1 MDNSTNAECKM
12 SSSDGGARTAELLE
26 APLAFADPTYNSSA
40 GPNPNTGYGVLYNAM
55 INPFTV
61 GPMAISSFIWFQVCE
76 TCPALSSPP
85 PLFPASYS
93 LPTHSLTPLSTPF
106 YLPFRGSPTTTTMV
120 FTRVPSPP

>member
-12 SSSDGGARTAELLE
+12 SSSDGAARTAELLE

-76 TCPALSSPP
+76 TCPASVSPP
-85 PLFPASYS
+85 PRPYCPLQ
-93 LPTHSLTPLSTPF
+93 PTHPPTLLFYPF
-106 YLPFRGSPTTTTMV
+106 
-120 FTRVPSPP
+120 FTYPSGGVKQ